1 MTIRRAVIPAAGFG
15 TRLLPAAK
23 AIPKEMV
30 PVVDKPAIQYVV
42 EEAAQSGATEVL
54 IITARGKTALA
65 DHFDRLPE
73 LEGILEARG
82 KREALMKVLNPTML
96 ARVSFVRQ
104 QQALG
109 LGHAVRCARSFAD
122 RGPFFVLLP
131 DDLILSE
138 VPVCMQLTAMLRQ
151 AHESVIAVQ
160 RVPREDTEKYGVV
173 SIDADTGLVNGIIEK
188 PHPDDAPSDLAVVGR
203 YLLQPDVFA
212 HLERISPGAGG
223 ELQLTDALASMI
235 KAGLPVRACE
245 FVGARFDTGTP
256 LGLLEANI
264 GMAVSRPE
272 LKAQVTAL
280 LTKFLK

>member
-245 FVGARFDTGTP
+245 FVGTRFDTGTP

>member
-235 KAGLPVRACE
+235 RAGLPVRACE
-245 FVGARFDTGTP
+245 FVGTRFDTGTP

>member
-173 SIDADTGLVNGIIEK
+173 SIDEDTGLVNGIIEK

-235 KAGLPVRACE
+235 RAGLPVRACE
-245 FVGARFDTGTP
+245 FVGTRFDTGTP